1 MEKTTKSVEQI
12 NILTIQESVARAK
25 SEGIP
30 ISEYSLRKLVKA
42 GVVPA
47 RLIGDTARRKA
58 LIFWPN
64 LRDYLTC
71 ADGIG
76 DVQPDDENSGF
87 GMVHR
92 KS

>member
-1 MEKTTKSVEQI
+1 MENTTKPVEMT
-12 NILTIQESVARAK
+12 NTLTIQGAVARAK

-42 GVVPA
+42 GVIPA
-47 RLIGDTARRKA
+47 RMIGEKARKA

-64 LRDYLTC
+64 LRDFLTC

-76 DVQPDDENSGF
+76 DVKPDDENSGF
-87 GMVHR
+87 GMIHR
-92 KS
+92 KN